1 MPPRAAIDC
10 SSENHKDHFDA
21 ESRITDEDIFS
32 GKEEQTKARQ
42 QMNSKHQAHRKQS
55 YNVTQR
61 KKKKTHNCKQVIALA
76 TWANRAHN

>member
-32 GKEEQTKARQ
+32 SKEEQTKAKQ
-42 QMNSKHQAHRKQS
+42 QMNSKTPG
-55 YNVTQR
+55 TQ
-61 KKKKTHNCKQVIALA
+61 KAVIM
-76 TWANRAHN
+76 